1 MALNFLE
8 RWGLRLFGLTPS
20 KFEKALPA
28 VAAIVADYQAAE
40 GDIKA
45 MLELWNNKIKPVIER
60 NRPRLEDAMAEID
73 AVMPAVHEALELVGA
88 NHTAGKPLPQAVTSV
103 QHALKNATP
112 GTTTKWLQQ
121 TLSRLGYSV
130 HVDGDYGQDT
140 RRAVERFQRDHKLV
154 VDGWSGPMTTAML
167 RSALEA
173 LG

>member
-1 MALNFLE
+1 MTFNWFT
-8 RWGLRLFGLTPS
+8 RWGLRLFGLTPE

-28 VAAIVADYQAAE
+28 VAAIVADYQSAE

-45 MLELWNNKIKPVIER
+45 MLELWNTKIKPMIER

-73 AVMPAVHEALELVGA
+73 VVMPAVKEALQLVGA
-88 NHTAGKPLPQAVTSV
+88 NHTAGKPLSQAVTTV

-121 TLSRLGYSV
+121 TLTKLGYSV
-130 HVDGDYGQDT
+130 HVDSVYGKET
-140 RRAVERFQRDHKLV
+140 RAAVERFQRDHKLV
-154 VDGWSGPMTTAML
+154 IDGWSGPMTTSML